1 MVAFSSYVSFAIKTG
16 CLVLWPGIQRL
27 TSTPNLIMDSEKKS
41 ARAPSAQSVDVD
53 VASSNHIPVDPIYG
67 LTKRGLSGRHV
78 QLMALGGSI
87 GTGLFVGIGGV
98 LRTSGPL
105 SLILGY
111 AIYSVSFIYPCNLAV
126 GEMATYL
133 PIRGSIFEFAKRY
146 IDEAFGFALG
156 WTYFYTAAMLLC
168 AELSAV
174 ATVVGFWDSET
185 NPAAW
190 VGLSLAV
197 MIFAN
202 IFAVKWYGESEFIM
216 AVSGSFIKSRSEH
229 ADLTASQRRSCSSL
243 D

>member
-1 MVAFSSYVSFAIKTG
+1 MDPEKST
-16 CLVLWPGIQRL
+16 PGA
-27 TSTPNLIMDSEKKS
+27 TSTKS
-41 ARAPSAQSVDVD
+41 VSDIITPIDDEA
-53 VASSNHIPVDPIYG
+53 IIVDPVFG
-67 LTKRGLSGRHV
+67 QTKRGLSGRHV

-105 SLILGY
+105 SLVLGY
-111 AIYSVSFIYPCNLAV
+111 LAYCIAFIWPCNLAV

-146 IDEAFGFALG
+146 VDEAFGFALG

-174 ATVVGFWDSET
+174 ATVISFWDAET

-190 VGLSLAV
+190 VALALVV
-197 MIFAN
+197 MIALN
-202 IFAVKWYGESEFIM
+202 IFAVKWYGESEFVM
-216 AVSGSFIKSRSEH
+216 AVSRFPIPLPLSRH
-229 ADLTASQRRSCSSL
+229 QV
-243 D
+243 